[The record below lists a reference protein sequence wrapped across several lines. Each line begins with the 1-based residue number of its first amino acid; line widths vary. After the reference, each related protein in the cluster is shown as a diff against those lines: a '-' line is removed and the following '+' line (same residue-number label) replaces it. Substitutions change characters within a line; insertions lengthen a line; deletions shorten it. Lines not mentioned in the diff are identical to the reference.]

1 MNRRDK
7 QSLAPDRQENEG
19 GAPSVINGAIRANSG
34 PDRPNG
40 HDRFVADLMEETAR
54 VLKDLNAAGGH
65 DEAHSEGQRQAMIDL
80 MGRRLVNR
88 TTYKHGLV
96 IYEITDAGRAYV
108 RALPS

>member
-1 MNRRDK
+1 MDRRDK
-7 QSLAPDRQENEG
+7 QFLVPDRQENEG
-19 GAPSVINGAIRANSG
+19 GTPSVISGAIRV
-34 PDRPNG
+34 PTDRPNG

-65 DEAHSEGQRQAMIDL
+65 DEAHSDGQRQAMIDL

-96 IYEITDAGRAYV
+96 IYEITDAGRDYV
-108 RALPS
+108 RGLPS